1 MITVFDTETT
11 GLFEPEVVQAGFIGY
26 SMQDKGIACFKEK
39 LFGTSKPI
47 EFGAMG
53 THGITNEDVK
63 GRKKWSGNF
72 LPIHTEYLVAHNAQF
87 DTQFFKPEELVNV
100 KILCTLKLAKKLIP
114 KHECGDHKNS
124 TLYYYLGCYKNPVGK
139 EYLGKTHTALSDCC
153 MTLNVLLAILSK
165 YKLTIDQ
172 AYAMITN
179 IDDSNPVLED
189 VNICPFKKW
198 RGLPWEKVILK
209 DLEYVQWLI
218 NNDKLKTETL
228 HYLKA
233 LIKC

>member
-11 GLFEPEVVQAGFIGY
+11 SLFEPEVVQAAFIGY

-63 GRKKWSGNF
+63 GRKKWNSNF

-87 DTQFFKPEELVNV
+87 DTQFFKPEELVNIKV
-100 KILCTLKLAKKLIP
+100 LCTLKLAKKLIP
-114 KHECGDHKNS
+114 KHECGDYKNS
-124 TLYYYLGCYKNPVGK
+124 TLYYYLGCYTNPVGK

-153 MTLNVLLAILSK
+153 MTLNVLFAMLSK
-165 YKLTIDQ
+165 YNLTIDR
-172 AYAMITN
+172 AYEMITK
-179 IDDSNPVLED
+179 VEQEVLLED
-189 VNICPFKKW
+189 ITMCPFPKYAGRHWAEVIKSDKDYCLW
-198 RGLPWEKVILK
+198 LLDSGKIKNPAMAELVRGLM
-209 DLEYVQWLI
+209 
-218 NNDKLKTETL
+218 
-228 HYLKA
+228 
-233 LIKC
+233 

>member
-11 GLFEPEVVQAGFIGY
+11 SLFEPEVVQAAFIGY

-53 THGITNEDVK
+53 THNITNEDVK

-72 LPIHTEYLVAHNAQF
+72 LPIHTEYLVAHNTQF

-100 KILCTLKLAKKLIP
+100 KVLCTLKLAKKLIP

-153 MTLNVLLAILSK
+153 MTLNVLLAMLSK
-165 YKLTIDQ
+165 YKLTIHQ

-189 VNICPFKKW
+189 INICPFPKHAGKAW
-198 RGLPWEKVILK
+198 VEVIKVDKDYCHWLLDGGKIKNPAMVELVRGLM
-209 DLEYVQWLI
+209 
-218 NNDKLKTETL
+218 
-228 HYLKA
+228 
-233 LIKC
+233 

>member
-1 MITVFDTETT
+1 MIAVFDTETT
-11 GLFEPEVVQAGFIGY
+11 GLIEPEVVQAAFIGY
-26 SMQDKGIACFKEK
+26 SIQDKGITCFKEK

-100 KILCTLKLAKKLIP
+100 KVLCTLKLAKKLIP

-179 IDDSNPVLED
+179 IDGSNPVLED
-189 VNICPFKKW
+189 VNICPFKKHAGKAW
-198 RGLPWEKVILK
+198 AEVIKVDKDYCQWLLDGGKIKNPAMVELVRGLM
-209 DLEYVQWLI
+209 
-218 NNDKLKTETL
+218 
-228 HYLKA
+228 
-233 LIKC
+233 

>member
-11 GLFEPEVVQAGFIGY
+11 GLFEPEVVQAAFIGY
-26 SMQDKGIACFKEK
+26 SMQDKGITCFKEK

-87 DTQFFKPEELVNV
+87 DTQFFKQEELVNV
-100 KILCTLKLAKKLIP
+100 KVLCTLKLAKKLIP
-114 KHECGDHKNS
+114 KHECGDYKNG

-153 MTLNVLLAILSK
+153 MTLNILLAMLSK
-165 YKLTIDQ
+165 YNLTIDQ
-172 AYAMITN
+172 AYAMINTVEQE
-179 IDDSNPVLED
+179 VLPED
-189 VNICPFKKW
+189 ITMCPFPKYAGRHWAEVIKSDKDYCLW
-198 RGLPWEKVILK
+198 LLDGGKIKNPAMVELVRGLM
-209 DLEYVQWLI
+209 
-218 NNDKLKTETL
+218 
-228 HYLKA
+228 
-233 LIKC
+233 